1 MPVGKNLNLTLI
13 VTERVLLGY
22 VCPTY
27 YVFMLHPFQLNF
39 QQQKPN
45 FMCT

>member
-22 VCPTY
+22 VCLTY
-27 YVFMLHPFQLNF
+27 YVFVLHPFQLNF